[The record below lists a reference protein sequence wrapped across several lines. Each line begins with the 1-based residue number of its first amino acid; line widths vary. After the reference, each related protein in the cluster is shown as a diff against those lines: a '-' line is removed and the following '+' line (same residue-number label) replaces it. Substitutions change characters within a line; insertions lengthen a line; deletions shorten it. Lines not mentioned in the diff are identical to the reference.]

1 MPDTPYD
8 AIADW
13 YDDYIE
19 RRPIY
24 REILLP
30 ALLSLTGG
38 VDGREVCDLAC
49 GQGFISRELARRGA
63 RVTGA
68 DISEKLLDLAR
79 AYEAREPLGIRYLLD
94 DVQHGAALPDTSFDG
109 AVCSMALMP
118 IPDLAATF
126 ATVRR
131 ILRPG
136 GWFVFAITHPCFQT
150 PHARWV
156 RAEDG
161 TISRQVGDYF
171 NERYWSAENSSGVRG
186 QVGEYHRTL
195 STYLNTLI
203 AAGLRL
209 DRLEEPAATGPSA
222 EREPE
227 NASVPSLLLVRAV
240 RG

>member
-1 MPDTPYD
+1 MPDAPYD

-13 YDDYIE
+13 YDEYIE

-24 REILLP
+24 REVLLP
-30 ALLSLTGG
+30 ALLSLTGE
-38 VDGREVCDLAC
+38 VPGREVCDLAC
-49 GQGFISRELARRGA
+49 GQGFISRELAQRGA
-63 RVTGA
+63 RVTGV

-79 AYEAREPLGIRYLLD
+79 EYEAREPLGIRYVLD
-94 DVQHGAALPDTSFDG
+94 DAQHGAALSDATFDG
-109 AVCSMALMP
+109 AICSMALMP

-150 PHARWV
+150 PRARWA
-156 RAEDG
+156 RMEDG
-161 TISRQVGDYF
+161 AITRQVGDYF
-171 NERYWSAENSSGVRG
+171 NERFWYAENSSGVRG

-209 DRLEEPAATGPSA
+209 DRLEEPAATGPTA
-222 EREPE
+222 DREPE
-227 NASVPSLLLVRAV
+227 NASVPSLLLVRAI
-240 RG
+240 RA